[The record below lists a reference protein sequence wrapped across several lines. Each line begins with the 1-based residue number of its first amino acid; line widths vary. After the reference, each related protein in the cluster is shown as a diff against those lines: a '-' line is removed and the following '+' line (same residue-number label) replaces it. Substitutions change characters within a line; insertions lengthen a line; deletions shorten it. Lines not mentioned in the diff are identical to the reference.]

1 MKQCIWLVVVFCGI
15 FGSKVWAH
23 GTPEDMLFRAAQT
36 GDLAMAKALIQRGV
50 KVNAR
55 DQFGDTPLHWAA
67 GHGNTAVVRL
77 LITHGADVNARD
89 LHGET
94 PLFGADNKAVSD
106 LLLEHGALLN
116 DRDVLGQTP
125 LDKAAWRGRIPV
137 IKSLIAHGA
146 DVNARDINGY
156 TALDNAA
163 WSGSDSGAVELVLRA
178 HGAVA
183 SRVPGM
189 IVAPPSTANAVVRKT
204 DLGSH

>member
-1 MKQCIWLVVVFCGI
+1 MKRCILLIVVF
-15 FGSKVWAH
+15 FGTIGSSVWAH
-23 GTPEDMLFRAAQT
+23 GTAEDMLFRAAQT
-36 GDLAMAKALIQRGV
+36 GNLAMAKSLVARGA

-77 LITHGADVNARD
+77 LIAHGADVNARD

-94 PLFGADNKAVSD
+94 PLFGADNKAVVD
-106 LLLEHGALLN
+106 LLLEHGALVN
-116 DRDVLGQTP
+116 GRDVIGQTP

-146 DVNARDINGY
+146 DVNARDVNGY

-163 WSGSDSGAVELVLRA
+163 WSGSDSGAVEALLRA

-183 SRVPGM
+183 SRLPGM
-189 IVAPPSTANAVVRKT
+189 IGSQPSIENAALRRMA
-204 DLGSH
+204 LGSR